1 MGKELGDSESDSDGE
16 DEDEDKDG
24 PLALKMHDNPLTHL
38 QMDDDEDES
47 LVVRESSLDIRTTT
61 SAEL

>member
-1 MGKELGDSESDSDGE
+1 MGKELGNSDSALDGK

-38 QMDDDEDES
+38 QMDDDEGES
-47 LVVRESSLDIRTTT
+47 LAVRESSLDICTTT